1 MNIEKIKQP
10 LHKSLTEEI
19 TFAGVPRNVMIIIGG
34 LAAFS
39 AFIFNTLYL
48 LPLNVILYIA
58 SIWMTQFD
66 AQFFDVIRRYMQTK
80 KHYHV

>member
-19 TFAGVPRNVMIIIGG
+19 TFFGVPRKVMIIIGG
-34 LAAFS
+34 LAGFS

-58 SIWMTQFD
+58 SVWMTQFD
-66 AQFFDVIRRYMQTK
+66 VQFFDVIRRYMQTK
-80 KHYHV
+80 KYYY